1 MQSKRHTINLWG
13 SNMSL
18 GKVYLASGW
27 FNEEWLQEVEN
38 IKSVFEKHG
47 VNYFSPKDEN
57 LCDADA
63 SDSVQDQIFAGNI
76 KHLHESDWLLCNTRN
91 KDMGTIFEAGYF
103 NCLEKPIV
111 YFCDGLPPGA
121 QFNLMLAASG
131 IKVCRS
137 LQEFDDYLDRCSKEG
152 ELIVERYQGEIE

>member
-1 MQSKRHTINLWG
+1 MKSNHHTINLWG
-13 SNMSL
+13 ENNMSL
-18 GKVYLASGW
+18 GKVY
-27 FNEEWLQEVEN
+27 F
-38 IKSVFEKHG
+38 
-47 VNYFSPKDEN
+47 
-57 LCDADA
+57 
-63 SDSVQDQIFAGNI
+63 
-76 KHLHESDWLLCNTRN
+76 ESDWLLCNTRN

-137 LQEFDDYLDRCSKEG
+137 LQEFDEYLSRCSDEN
-152 ELIVERYQGEIE
+152 ELIIERYQGEIE